1 MLERPSLDDLIG
13 IEHCKLG
20 FYQELRQKLDEL
32 QDANQESEQRRQ
44 EISAILDGI
53 TDMMMV
59 LSADMRIVSVN
70 HVFREVMGVDDP
82 VGLACYELFRNE
94 DRPCPECPA
103 HKSFQTGQVCRET
116 AIFKVGGRNRQ
127 FEMVASPI
135 QDEGKGE
142 PRILI
147 FKRDVTMEKE
157 YQAKFYQAEKMAT
170 IGMLAAGVAHE
181 INNPLAAI
189 SGFAEG
195 IMRRI
200 PKLRQGETE
209 PLEAVEDYLDT
220 ILRECERCQDIVHS
234 LLTFSRPVSSGF
246 SPLSLNDIVAD
257 TLKLLNSHL
266 KNKDRRFTL
275 HTELAYDLPLIYG
288 DEPQLK
294 QVLLN
299 LLTNAMD
306 ALENEDGRSTED
318 NLITI
323 RTYADGQEGAGLV
336 VSDSGCGIPTE
347 NLDKLFE
354 PFFTTKPV
362 GKGVGIGLSTCYGIV
377 KEHCGEILVF
387 SEQGKGSRFIVRLPA
402 NPEANCE

>member
-1 MLERPSLDDLIG
+1 
-13 IEHCKLG
+13 
-20 FYQELRQKLDEL
+20 
-32 QDANQESEQRRQ
+32 
-44 EISAILDGI
+44 
-53 TDMMMV
+53 
-59 LSADMRIVSVN
+59 
-70 HVFREVMGVDDP
+70 
-82 VGLACYELFRNE
+82 
-94 DRPCPECPA
+94 
-103 HKSFQTGQVCRET
+103 
-116 AIFKVGGRNRQ
+116 
-127 FEMVASPI
+127 
-135 QDEGKGE
+135 
-142 PRILI
+142 
-147 FKRDVTMEKE
+147 
-157 YQAKFYQAEKMAT
+157 AT

-200 PKLRQGETE
+200 PKLRQGETD

-234 LLTFSRPVSSGF
+234 LLTFSRPVSAGF

>member
-1 MLERPSLDDLIG
+1 MQARPSLDDLIG

-20 FYQELRQKLDEL
+20 FFQELRQKLEEL
-32 QDANQESEQRRQ
+32 QAANMESEQRRI

-59 LSADMRIVSVN
+59 LSSDMRIVSVN

-82 VGLACYELFRNE
+82 EGRACYELFRNE

-103 HKSFQTGQVCRET
+103 HKSFRTGQVCRET

-135 QDEGKGE
+135 HDGSKDEQH
-142 PRILI
+142 ILI

-195 IMRRI
+195 IMRRM
-200 PKLRQGETE
+200 PKLRQGDTE

-220 ILRECERCQDIVHS
+220 ILRECERCQEIVHT

-266 KNKDRRFTL
+266 KNKDRQFTL

-306 ALENEDGRSTED
+306 ALENEDGSCARQGV
-318 NLITI
+318 ITI

-336 VSDSGCGIPTE
+336 VSDTGCGIPAE

-354 PFFTTKPV
+354 PFYTTKPV

-387 SEQGKGSRFIVRLPA
+387 SEQSKGSRFIVRLPA